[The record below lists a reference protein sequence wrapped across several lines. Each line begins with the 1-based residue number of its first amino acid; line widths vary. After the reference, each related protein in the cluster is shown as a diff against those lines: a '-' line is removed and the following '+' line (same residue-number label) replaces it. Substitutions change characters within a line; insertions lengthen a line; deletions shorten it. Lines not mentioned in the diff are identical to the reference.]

1 MLSLGRATLPAD
13 CADEPKKLGAST
25 PHPSTASTIKAVD
38 VAEDDGEHKSL
49 ITTNKETSDG
59 GEVVQLRAEN
69 AKLKDQLELAKLR
82 EENEQLREQLEAK
95 RQGEV
100 TGPR

>member
-1 MLSLGRATLPAD
+1 
-13 CADEPKKLGAST
+13 
-25 PHPSTASTIKAVD
+25 
-38 VAEDDGEHKSL
+38 
-49 ITTNKETSDG
+49 
-59 GEVVQLRAEN
+59 VVQLRAEN